1 MKAQYRLT
9 LVGMMALIVGL
20 GCNLPAYIRLV
31 GTSVPQPSQQPTASA
46 DAASQLQIF
55 ETAWEA
61 VRDQYVRADYN
72 GVDWNAVGDQ
82 YRARISA
89 GLSDDEFAQAMR
101 DMLAEQ
107 AGLQPHD
114 SIYAIDGES
123 VRADESE
130 TVATRI
136 RGPANTSV
144 TVTVQSPGGRRRNLT
159 IPRGQITAADVF

>member
-9 LVGMMALIVGL
+9 LVGMMAMIVGL

-31 GTSVPQPSQQPTASA
+31 GTSVPQPSQHPPASA

-101 DMLAEQ
+101 DMLAELPQGQ
-107 AGLQPHD
+107 ASYQTRAERLEAD
-114 SIYAIDGES
+114 SADTSQYQGEIG
-123 VRADESE
+123 RA
-130 TVATRI
+130 AW
-136 RGPANTSV
+136 
-144 TVTVQSPGGRRRNLT
+144 
-159 IPRGQITAADVF
+159 